1 MRIDAHQHF
10 WQYHPV
16 KEGWITDDMQVIR
29 RDFMPTDLKPLLD
42 EHALDGCVAV
52 QADQSENETL
62 FLLELAATHD
72 WIKGVIGWLDLQEP
86 DLEEQLAYFKANK
99 HFKGVRH
106 ILQAEPKG
114 FMTSNRFVEGVKSV
128 GKHGLTYDILT
139 NETQLDDVL
148 ELVRSLP
155 AMPLVID
162 HISKPDI
169 RKQSFDHWAKYMK
182 ILSEYDHVHVKLSGM
197 ATEADW
203 QHWTEQDFMI
213 YFDFCLEHFGPKR
226 LMYGSDWPV
235 CLVAGS
241 YGRIIGALQSA
252 VSVLSSEEQDWIMGK
267 TASNFYKL
275 T

>member
-29 RDFMPTDLKPLLD
+29 RDFMPADLKPLLD
-42 EHALDGCVAV
+42 KHAFDGCVAV

-62 FLLELAATHD
+62 FLLELAADND
-72 WIKGVIGWLDLQEP
+72 WIKGVVGWLDLQEH
-86 DLEEQLAYFKANK
+86 DLNEQLAYFKANK

-114 FMTSNRFVEGVKSV
+114 FMTSNSFVEGVKSV

-169 RKQSFDHWAKYMK
+169 KKQSFDHWAKYMK

-203 QHWTEQDFMI
+203 QHWTEKDFTI
-213 YFDFCLEHFGPKR
+213 YIDFCLQHFGPQR

-235 CLVAGS
+235 CLVAGN
-241 YGRIIGALQSA
+241 YDHIISALQS
-252 VSVLSSEEQDWIMGK
+252 SISSLSLEEQGWIMGK
-267 TASNFYKL
+267 TATKFYNL
-275 T
+275 I